1 MVLLFAIIWCPGYK
15 AIQIVKN
22 IHFRKLKNET
32 HIFDKIRKKYSLRV
46 DKSNGPATFLWVGQ
60 PVQAPAVLS
69 HAHHAV
75 H

>member
-1 MVLLFAIIWCPGYK
+1 M
-15 AIQIVKN
+15 
-22 IHFRKLKNET
+22 LKNET
-32 HIFDKIRKKYSLRV
+32 HNFGKIKKYSLRV